1 MTRKLLFLNGIAII
15 FAVYHHSIY
24 WAVTAINYWGDRF
37 ISSATPELLSIPNVF
52 SLFLRITDQ
61 IAGSAVPAFL
71 FVSGFLYSFSLDRQT
86 IRQSYRLIQKRILYL
101 LFPYIVWSTATV
113 VFRAIE
119 GRSYTVVELIRVYLL
134 GEADAPFYYVPLI
147 IQMIILSPFLF
158 KAVKKYPVVI
168 LPIAFVIQAL
178 SSIPWY
184 FKVLEITPLQSL
196 NFLNF
201 FKSSYLISHLVWFL
215 IGMVFFIYRQKIIA
229 FLKKYL
235 WGFLFLI
242 AFTFFIGQLEIQQL
256 MNVSG
261 NNWINSQASI
271 VTRFFYSLLILAFAV
286 FWENNAWVSRI
297 EFIGARSYGIYLSH
311 ILTIEICARLIYH
324 ILPFILGQTVIFLGI
339 LVFLGVSI
347 PLLIMY
353 VSRITP
359 LKTIYSYLWG

>member
-201 FKSSYLISHLVWFL
+201 FKSSYLFSYLVWF
-215 IGMVFFIYRQKIIA
+215 IMGMVFFTHREKITAFLRIYR
-229 FLKKYL
+229 
-235 WGFLFLI
+235 WGLLSSLLFLLI
-242 AFTFFIGQLEIQQL
+242 LGQFEIQYI
-256 MNVSG
+256 MNASG
-261 NNWINSQASI
+261 NSWINSQSSI
-271 VTRFFYSLLILAFAV
+271 ITKWLYSLLIFSFTILL
-286 FWENNAWVSRI
+286 EKITPSSTI
-297 EFIGARSYGIYLSH
+297 EFIGGKSYGIYLSH
-311 ILTIEICARLIYH
+311 IITIEIFARSIYH
-324 ILPFILGQTVIFLGI
+324 LLPFILGQTVIFLGI
-339 LVFLGVSI
+339 LVFLGVGT